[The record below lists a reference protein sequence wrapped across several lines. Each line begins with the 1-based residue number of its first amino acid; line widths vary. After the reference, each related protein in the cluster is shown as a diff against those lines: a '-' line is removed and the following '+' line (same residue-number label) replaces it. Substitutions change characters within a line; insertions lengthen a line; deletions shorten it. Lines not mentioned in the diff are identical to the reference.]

1 MSENDEITVAAF
13 GGLDLAAA
21 EALHASCFPAAWDR
35 PWDRQSFAET
45 MAMPGAFGLKASRDG
60 AMLGLL
66 VARVAADEAEILTVG
81 VDPAQ
86 RRLGIG
92 GRLIEA
98 ARAEAASRGARRLH
112 LEVAEDNFAARRL
125 YADLGFA
132 PVGRRP
138 GYYERG
144 SLGAIAALLLAC
156 ELGRASDGR

>member
-1 MSENDEITVAAF
+1 MSEDHDIAIAAF

-21 EALHASCFPAAWDR
+21 EALHALCFPAAWDR

-45 MAMPGAFGLKASRDG
+45 MAMPGTFGLKADRAG

-92 GRLIEA
+92 SRLIA
-98 ARAEAASRGARRLH
+98 ATRTEAASRGAQRLH

-156 ELGRASDGR
+156 DLGGG